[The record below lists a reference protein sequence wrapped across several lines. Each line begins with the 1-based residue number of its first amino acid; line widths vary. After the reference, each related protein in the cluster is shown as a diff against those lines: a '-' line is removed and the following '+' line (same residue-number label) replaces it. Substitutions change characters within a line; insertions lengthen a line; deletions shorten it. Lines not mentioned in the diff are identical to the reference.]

1 MIRKLIAIFVE
12 AFVFLSCTSLIAQEK
27 QKPMTNADVV
37 EMVQSGMTEEAIV
50 GAIKA
55 ATPNFEITNDST
67 TALSKQQISERVI
80 LAMIR
85 RQIEWDQSHP
95 KIKAPVHRAPSND
108 TRPKWEV
115 EFHGGI
121 SRTHHVGGWQHPP
134 AAEAYSLAGSG
145 ASGYWGKRVSSWYF
159 GDGAELIGLS
169 SSLDS
174 TLVGLKPAIQP
185 QKNQMFGFRASR
197 ALTKWIAAEFTL
209 DRGSEW
215 AITSVPESHH
225 HFFGCKPYKYV
236 RHGLDYQCNGCSRRV
251 GRISS
256 KAFGAGS
263 GSVFHSE
270 RPDNFG
276 IKNFLRLRRSA
287 SDSCYIRLVLALL
300 AWKSTRYPNMRTD
313 SFIEISCA

>member
-185 QKNQMFGFRASR
+185 QKNQMFGLRPNSR
-197 ALTKWIAAEFTL
+197 SIEAANGQLHLYRNPITTFLDANHTNTSDTAWIINATDARGESVAFLQRLSGPGLEAYSTL
-209 DRGSEW
+209 SGPTIS
-215 AITSVPESHH
+215 
-225 HFFGCKPYKYV
+225 
-236 RHGLDYQCNGCSRRV
+236 GLRTFY
-251 GRISS
+251 
-256 KAFGAGS
+256 GS
-263 GSVFHSE
+263 GVQRQTPVTLGLFW
-270 RPDNFG
+270 RF
-276 IKNFLRLRRSA
+276 
-287 SDSCYIRLVLALL
+287 
-300 AWKSTRYPNMRTD
+300 
-313 SFIEISCA
+313 